1 MKCKKGY
8 KKSGDKCVKV
18 NYSHKNKGNKFKW
31 TLNKVIITLMIIA
44 FFLFILF
51 MFGAFDKI
59 IEQFFTTSL
68 SSDIPSSSSS
78 FGGGGLG

>member
-31 TLNKVIITLMIIA
+31 TLNKVIITLLIIA
-44 FFLFILF
+44 FCLFILF
-51 MFGAFDKI
+51 MLGAFDKI
-59 IEQFFTTSL
+59 IDTLTTSA
-68 SSDIPSSSSS
+68 SNVPSSSGSS
-78 FGGGGLG
+78 FGGGGLS